1 MLGKK
6 QMKEKG
12 CILVKKILA
21 VVLAAVMFVCMTATA
36 VFAAEAA
43 KLEDGVYVLPVTMV
57 KAGSEEESMGNNFL
71 QPRCKVTVNGSQMTL
86 ELTMQNLD
94 SLDVKLGDLTIKVSD
109 GKGGYNTAV
118 VTKTFANGY
127 PELMTAPL
135 PNQQEYLPIKV
146 NMGIPAMGEQ
156 DARLKFDWS
165 QAQKIYDLTD
175 DDTIETSATRM
186 NFITKASSTPLIME
200 PERNKEVVKDGEKY
214 MTTEDGTDSVK
225 VRDLPDGTYY
235 VPVVMWNAKK
245 DKASHGNF
253 VKDYAKLDVKD
264 GVKTI
269 TIYNRYTKI
278 GLNNDSYVGDVKYVV
293 KRSVFKETEHGP
305 DIVPGC
311 PSSFTFVL
319 PNDNEYVMLYSHPVW
334 PKLPF
339 KRPSHPYTYGRLK
352 IDWDGITTE
361 RPAVLDEEDNFIN
374 QTKNTLKMLETSIQ
388 AFTTD

>member
-1 MLGKK
+1 
-6 QMKEKG
+6 MKRVLSV
-12 CILVKKILA
+12 I
-21 VVLAAVMFVCMTATA
+21 LAAVMFVCMTATA
-36 VFAAEAA
+36 VFAAEAG
-43 KLEDGVYVLPVTMV
+43 KPDDGVYAVYSNVV
-57 KAGSEEESMGNNFL
+57 KTNSDDKALADNIL
-71 QPRCKVTVNGSQMTL
+71 QPRVKVTVNGDQMTL
-86 ELTMQNLD
+86 ELTVQNLD
-94 SLDVKLGDLTIKVSD
+94 SLDFKIGNLSVKVSD
-109 GKGGYNTAV
+109 GKGGYNDAV

-135 PNQQEYLPIKV
+135 PNTQEYVPVKIDL
-146 NMGIPAMGEQ
+146 GIPGVSE
-156 DARLKFDWS
+156 DARLKLNWGT
-165 QAQKIYDLTD
+165 ALKIYDLTND
-175 DDTIETSATRM
+175 PTIETSATRM
-186 NFITKASSTPLIME
+186 NFVTKASSTPLIME
-200 PERNKEVVKDGEKY
+200 PDRTKEETKDGQKY
-214 MTTEDGTDSVK
+214 MCTADGSDCVK
-225 VRDLPDGTYY
+225 KRDLPDGTYY

-245 DKASHGNF
+245 QQASHGNF
-253 VKDYAKLDVKD
+253 VKDYAKLDVKN

-334 PKLPF
+334 PKLPI

-361 RPAVLDEEDNFIN
+361 RPAVLDEPNDFYH
-374 QTKNTLKMLETSIQ
+374 QTKNTIEMFETSMK
-388 AFTTD
+388 AFTSR

>member
-1 MLGKK
+1 MKK
-6 QMKEKG
+6 VLSV
-12 CILVKKILA
+12 I
-21 VVLAAVMFVCMTATA
+21 LAAVMFVCMTATA
-36 VFAAEAA
+36 VFAAEAN
-43 KLEDGVYVLPVTMV
+43 KLDNGVYVLYSSVV
-57 KAGSEEESMGNNFL
+57 KTNSDDKALADNIL
-71 QPRCKVTVNGSQMTL
+71 QPRVKVTVNGDQMTL
-86 ELTMQNLD
+86 ELTVQNLD
-94 SLDVKLGDLTIKVSD
+94 SLDFKIGNLSVKVSD
-109 GKGGYNTAV
+109 GKGGYNDAV

-135 PNQQEYLPIKV
+135 PNTQEYIPVKIDL
-146 NMGIPAMGEQ
+146 GIPGVSE
-156 DARLKFDWS
+156 DARLKLNWNT
-165 QAQKIYDLTD
+165 AQKIYDLTD
-175 DDTIETSATRM
+175 DPTIETSATRM
-186 NFITKASSTPLIME
+186 NFVTKASSTPLIME
-200 PERNKEVVKDGEKY
+200 PERNKEETKDGQKY
-214 MTTEDGTDSVK
+214 MCTADGTNCVK
-225 VRDLPDGTYY
+225 KRDLPDGTYY

-245 DKASHGNF
+245 EKESHGNF

-293 KRSVFKETEHGP
+293 KRSVFKETQHGP

-334 PKLPF
+334 PKLPV

-374 QTKNTLKMLETSIQ
+374 QTKNTIKMLETSIK
-388 AFTTD
+388 AFTTK